1 MFEYLLKRLS
11 VSLLVVLGSM
21 TIVFIIV
28 NVLPGDIAQMLLGDT
43 ISTEKANELSSNLGL
58 DRPLAVQYWD
68 YITDVLQGNLGSS
81 YVNQSSV
88 QHTLLINLP
97 STIELTLTS
106 SLIAVIVGI
115 LMGIAAAVYRDSW
128 IDSVIRIISL
138 FGVCTP
144 TFWIGLLLI
153 FVFSV
158 HLHWFPAIGSGGLSH
173 LVLPSVGLGLSGAGM
188 LARLVRNSMLEVL
201 HKPFVRTLRAK
212 GIRES
217 TIIFKHMLRNAVIP
231 AVTMAGMIIGEML
244 AGSVVTETVF
254 SRQGIGKIIVDAINA
269 KDIPMIQG
277 AVLLTSVFYIL
288 INLLA
293 DISYMYID
301 PRIRKMLRPS
311 TQ

>member
-1 MFEYLLKRLS
+1 MFEYLLKRLG

-43 ISTEKANELSSNLGL
+43 ISTEKASELSNRLGL
-58 DRPLAVQYWD
+58 DRPLGVQYWD
-68 YITDVLQGNLGSS
+68 YITDVLRGNLGSS
-81 YVNQSSV
+81 YVNQGSV

-97 STIELTLTS
+97 STIELTLMS
-106 SLIAVIVGI
+106 SLIAVIIGI

-173 LVLPSVGLGLSGAGM
+173 LILPSVGLGLSGAGM

-217 TIIFKHMLRNAVIP
+217 KIIFKHMLRNAVIP

-311 TQ
+311 AQ